1 MVNERVFKIAE
12 TGQIPANDPVSNI
25 MSQVEIKQDGEPG
38 LWGSFKKWAGS
49 KGGRMTLGGLGTAL
63 GVGLSG
69 GDFRDA
75 LGYGVIGAGNTA
87 KTMYRNEQDAKH
99 WVDREAQRNLYWQNY
114 EAGRRLQRELQN
126 ERIEAQKE
134 QTAAQYQNALNQLA
148 AQYQYNQMGL
158 DAAEARAEKRQNKL
172 LDDLG
177 VEPTLRPHLT
187 ALMNGINLGG
197 AMENYYRNI
206 LLDPNST
213 PEARAAAEQY
223 FEASK
228 SFDAMMRPPLNL
240 KDAAGIAK
248 DAGLTLDVGATNNGQ
263 IVFAEKPKNL
273 PDDAQMINYYISK
286 GYSPDEARQYV
297 GALSPAEKT
306 KEALNLSR
314 GQALID
320 RGTHAANAGVDFNYG
335 QRAANAQTGRD
346 MYMADYKAQI
356 AEEKASN
363 DIMRSAML
371 EVFKNGLSDTEQKK
385 IQAYARFNNISEDEA
400 TARVMDAVMQKQI
413 AEAEKAQK
421 EAAVAGMTQQMQN
434 AEYLNAN
441 PNLSEEA
448 RGVFKTQ
455 GTTVNVGQ
463 NQDAFNTQMGKNMA
477 TDYQNIQDAGRNAQ
491 RQLITMKAMYKAFD
505 NPAVYQGTGGALVN
519 GFKKFLSSIGVPVEG
534 MDDAAIIN
542 SGKTQLMGT
551 LRKDIMP
558 GALSA
563 QELQFLVDIVPE
575 LGKLPEQN
583 KAIANLFMK
592 AYQRQEEAAAFANRY
607 YLNHKTWDAQGQQE
621 LAQYFASKPAFTE
634 EEKAAAM
641 GQKNNSAAKNIAV
654 KKSKLRLVGVR

>member
-99 WVDREAQRNLYWQNY
+99 WADREAQRNLYWQNY

-172 LDDLG
+172 FESLG
-177 VEPTLRPHLT
+177 VPPEMRPYMAAS
-187 ALMNGINLGG
+187 ALNFDLGG
-197 AMENYYRNI
+197 AMDNYNRNI
-206 LLDPNST
+206 LLDPNSS
-213 PEARAAAEQY
+213 PEARAAAQQY

-248 DAGLTLDVGATNNGQ
+248 DAGLTLDVDATNNGQ
-263 IVFAEKPKNL
+263 IVFAQK
-273 PDDAQMINYYISK
+273 AAT
-286 GYSPDEARQYV
+286 SPDTILLQNMTENGIPY
-297 GALSPAEKT
+297 S
-306 KEALNLSR
+306 EALQRIGKMSKDEKIAEAAQIEQTKANISDNSYFKR
-314 GQALID
+314 GNFD
-320 RGTHAANAGVDFNYG
+320 YSNN
-335 QRAANAQTGRD
+335 QRAADAQLGRD
-346 MYMADYKAQI
+346 KAMADYNAQI

-371 EVFKNGLSDTEQKK
+371 EVFKNRLPDKEQKK
-385 IQAYARFNNISEDEA
+385 IRAYARFNNISEDEA
-400 TARVMDAVMQKQI
+400 AALVMDAVIRKQT
-413 AEAEKAQK
+413 AEAV
-421 EAAVAGMTQQMQN
+421 AAGKTPQILN
-434 AEYLNAN
+434 AEYLNTN

-448 RGVFKTQ
+448 RGVFKNQ
-455 GTTVNVGQ
+455 GTSVNINNGQ
-463 NQDAFNTQMGKNMA
+463 NQDAFNTQLGKNMA
-477 TDYQNIQDAGRNAQ
+477 ADYQAIQDAGRNAQ
-491 RQLITMKAMYKAFD
+491 NQLITMKAMYKAFD

>member
-99 WVDREAQRNLYWQNY
+99 WADREAQRNLYWQNY
-114 EAGRRLQRELQN
+114 EAGRRLQRELQH

-134 QTAAQYQNALNQLA
+134 QTATQYQNALNQLA

-158 DAAEARAEKRQNKL
+158 DAADARAEKRQNKL
-172 LDDLG
+172 FESLG
-177 VEPTLRPHLT
+177 VPPEMRPYMAAS
-187 ALMNGINLGG
+187 ALNFDLGG
-197 AMENYYRNI
+197 AMDNYNRNI
-206 LLDPNST
+206 LLDPNSS
-213 PEARAAAEQY
+213 PEARAAAQQY

-248 DAGLTLDVGATNNGQ
+248 DAGLTLDVGAANEGRAVFENKPATSPDTILLQNMTENGIPYSEALQ
-263 IVFAEKPKNL
+263 RIGKMSTAEKIAETARIERTK
-273 PDDAQMINYYISK
+273 AVISDNSYFK
-286 GYSPDEARQYV
+286 RGNFDYS
-297 GALSPAEKT
+297 
-306 KEALNLSR
+306 N
-314 GQALID
+314 
-320 RGTHAANAGVDFNYG
+320 N
-335 QRAANAQTGRD
+335 QRAADAQLGRD
-346 MYMADYKAQI
+346 KAMADYNAQI
-356 AEEKASN
+356 AEEKANN

-371 EVFKNGLSDTEQKK
+371 EVFKNGLSDTEQKQ

-400 TARVMDAVMQKQI
+400 TARVMDAVIQKQI
-413 AEAEKAQK
+413 AETEKAQK
-421 EAAVAGMTQQMQN
+421 EAAVVGMTQQMQN

>member
-99 WVDREAQRNLYWQNY
+99 WADREAQRNLYWQNY

-148 AQYQYNQMGL
+148 AQYQYDQMGL
-158 DAAEARAEKRQNKL
+158 DAADARAEKRQNKL

-187 ALMNGINLGG
+187 ASMNGINLGG

-206 LLDPNST
+206 LLDPNSS
-213 PEARAAAEQY
+213 PEARAAAQQY

-228 SFDAMMRPPLNL
+228 SFDAMMRPQLNL

-248 DAGLTLDVGATNNGQ
+248 DAGLTLDVDATNNGQ
-263 IVFAEKPKNL
+263 IVFAQK
-273 PDDAQMINYYISK
+273 AAT
-286 GYSPDEARQYV
+286 SPDTILLQNMTENGIPY
-297 GALSPAEKT
+297 S
-306 KEALNLSR
+306 EALQRIGKMSKDEKIAEAAQIEQTKANISDNSYFKR
-314 GQALID
+314 GNFD
-320 RGTHAANAGVDFNYG
+320 YSNN
-335 QRAANAQTGRD
+335 QRAADAQLGRD
-346 MYMADYKAQI
+346 KAMADYNAQI
-356 AEEKASN
+356 AEEKANN

-400 TARVMDAVMQKQI
+400 TARVMDAVIQKQI

-441 PNLSEEA
+441 PNLSEDA

-519 GFKKFLSSIGVPVEG
+519 GFKKFLSSIGDSVEG

>member
-1 MVNERVFKIAE
+1 
-12 TGQIPANDPVSNI
+12 
-25 MSQVEIKQDGEPG
+25 
-38 LWGSFKKWAGS
+38 
-49 KGGRMTLGGLGTAL
+49 
-63 GVGLSG
+63 
-69 GDFRDA
+69 
-75 LGYGVIGAGNTA
+75 
-87 KTMYRNEQDAKH
+87 
-99 WVDREAQRNLYWQNY
+99 
-114 EAGRRLQRELQN
+114 
-126 ERIEAQKE
+126 
-134 QTAAQYQNALNQLA
+134 
-148 AQYQYNQMGL
+148 
-158 DAAEARAEKRQNKL
+158 
-172 LDDLG
+172 
-177 VEPTLRPHLT
+177 
-187 ALMNGINLGG
+187 
-197 AMENYYRNI
+197 
-206 LLDPNST
+206 
-213 PEARAAAEQY
+213 
-223 FEASK
+223 
-228 SFDAMMRPPLNL
+228 MRPPLNL

-248 DAGLTLDVGATNNGQ
+248 DAGLTLDVDATNNGQ
-263 IVFAEKPKNL
+263 IVFAQK
-273 PDDAQMINYYISK
+273 AAT
-286 GYSPDEARQYV
+286 SPDTILLQNMTENGIPY
-297 GALSPAEKT
+297 S
-306 KEALNLSR
+306 EALQRIGKMSKDEKIAEAAQIEQTKANISDNSYFKR
-314 GQALID
+314 GNFD
-320 RGTHAANAGVDFNYG
+320 YSNN
-335 QRAANAQTGRD
+335 QRAADAQLGRD
-346 MYMADYKAQI
+346 KAMADYNAQI
-356 AEEKASN
+356 AEEKANN

-400 TARVMDAVMQKQI
+400 TARVMDAVIQKQI

>member
-99 WVDREAQRNLYWQNY
+99 WADREAQRDLYWRNY
-114 EAGRRLQRELQN
+114 EAGRQLQRELQN

-158 DAAEARAEKRQNKL
+158 DAADARAEKRLKAALSL
-172 LDDLG
+172 LPENMRNQVWLKANGIDYTPMDG
-177 VEPTLRPHLT
+177 WHYDI
-187 ALMNGINLGG
+187 MNG
-197 AMENYYRNI
+197 
-206 LLDPNST
+206 T
-213 PEARAAAEQY
+213 PEEQQAAVEKMKNYNQLMQGL
-223 FEASK
+223 E
-228 SFDAMMRPPLNL
+228 PPLSL
-240 KDAAGIAK
+240 GDYAGIADK
-248 DAGLTLDVGATNNGQ
+248 AGLTLDAAALNKGQ
-263 IVFAEKPKNL
+263 AIFAEKPKNL

-320 RGTHAANAGVDFNYG
+320 RGTHAANAGVDFNFG

-356 AEEKASN
+356 AEEKANN
-363 DIMRSAML
+363 DIMRSAIL
-371 EVFKNGLSDTEQKK
+371 ELFKNGISDKEQKQ

-400 TARVMDAVMQKQI
+400 TARVMDAVIQKQI

>member
-12 TGQIPANDPVSNI
+12 IGQIPANDPVSNI

-99 WVDREAQRNLYWQNY
+99 WADREAQRNLYWQNY

-158 DAAEARAEKRQNKL
+158 DAADARAEKRQNKL

-177 VEPTLRPHLT
+177 VAPTLRPHLA

-197 AMENYYRNI
+197 AMDNYNRNI
-206 LLDPNST
+206 LLDPNSS
-213 PEARAAAEQY
+213 PEARAAAQQY

-248 DAGLTLDVGATNNGQ
+248 DAGLTLDVDATNNGQ

-335 QRAANAQTGRD
+335 QRAANAQIGRD

-356 AEEKASN
+356 AEEKANN
-363 DIMRSAML
+363 DIIRSAML
-371 EVFKNGLSDTEQKK
+371 ELFKNGLSDTEQKK

-400 TARVMDAVMQKQI
+400 TAQVMDAVMRKQT

-455 GTTVNVGQ
+455 GTTINL
-463 NQDAFNTQMGKNMA
+463 NTKA
-477 TDYQNIQDAGRNAQ
+477 EEEYR
-491 RQLITMKAMYKAFD
+491 KAMAKNRAEREKGEQGVRMMR
-505 NPAVYQGTGGALVN
+505 PAV
-519 GFKKFLSSIGVPVEG
+519 E
-534 MDDAAIIN
+534 AAI
-542 SGKTQLMGT
+542 
-551 LRKDIMP
+551 
-558 GALSA
+558 
-563 QELQFLVDIVPE
+563 
-575 LGKLPEQN
+575 
-583 KAIANLFMK
+583 
-592 AYQRQEEAAAFANRY
+592 NRAE
-607 YLNHKTWDAQGQQE
+607 T
-621 LAQYFASKPAFTE
+621 
-634 EEKAAAM
+634 
-641 GQKNNSAAKNIAV
+641 AAKNGSGIGIVGGFLAGLGLNPV
-654 KKSKLRLVGVR
+654 ARAGNNYADIKSANAQMNALLRQKLQATGLTGSELNSALEADAYRYTINPTDDEDVILRKLQNFRDDYLSDMPNLSNSDPLGIL

>member
-99 WVDREAQRNLYWQNY
+99 WADREAQRNLYWQNY

-158 DAAEARAEKRQNKL
+158 DAADARAEKRQNKL
-172 LDDLG
+172 FESLG
-177 VEPTLRPHLT
+177 VPPEMRPYMAAS
-187 ALMNGINLGG
+187 ALNFDLGG
-197 AMENYYRNI
+197 AMDNYNRNI

-248 DAGLTLDVGATNNGQ
+248 DAGLTLDVGAANEGRAVFENKPATSPDTILLQNMTENGIPYSEALQ
-263 IVFAEKPKNL
+263 RIGKMSTAEKIAETARIERTK
-273 PDDAQMINYYISK
+273 AVISDNSYFK
-286 GYSPDEARQYV
+286 RGNFDYS
-297 GALSPAEKT
+297 
-306 KEALNLSR
+306 N
-314 GQALID
+314 
-320 RGTHAANAGVDFNYG
+320 N
-335 QRAANAQTGRD
+335 QRAADAQLGRD
-346 MYMADYKAQI
+346 KAMADYNAQI
-356 AEEKASN
+356 AEEKANN

-400 TARVMDAVMQKQI
+400 TARVMDAVIQKQI

-421 EAAVAGMTQQMQN
+421 EAAVVGRPSFGELQTGVNNQTISADTANEAYGGNYFQN
-434 AEYLNAN
+434 KPEN
-441 PNLSEEA
+441 SS
-448 RGVFKTQ
+448 
-455 GTTVNVGQ
+455 
-463 NQDAFNTQMGKNMA
+463 FNTEQQK
-477 TDYQNIQDAGRNAQ
+477 
-491 RQLITMKAMYKAFD
+491 QLA
-505 NPAVYQGTGGALVN
+505 
-519 GFKKFLSSIGVPVEG
+519 
-534 MDDAAIIN
+534 
-542 SGKTQLMGT
+542 
-551 LRKDIMP
+551 KDIDEYRNMV
-558 GALSA
+558 S
-563 QELQFLVDIVPE
+563 
-575 LGKLPEQN
+575 KLPELKKTVARLN
-583 KAIANLFMK
+583 KLAAKATYTYAGQAYDFMQKQFFGDTTEGGKAREEYIAIVNNQILPLLRDTFG
-592 AYQRQEEAAAFANRY
+592 
-607 YLNHKTWDAQGQQE
+607 AQ
-621 LAQYFASKPAFTE
+621 FTE
-634 EEKAAAM
+634 KEGEQLRQTLGDANATPEEKVAIL
-641 GQKNNSAAKNIAV
+641 NSFIEQNSE
-654 KKSKLRLVGVR
+654 KSALL